1 MILKPFRSMK
11 QFVLLCFV
19 FFNHFMW
26 ASNNELLIKANDA
39 LTKNEFQVAL
49 DIYKQIEKS
58 GFGGPG
64 LYQNMA
70 LAEVSLHRDP
80 KAILYLE
87 KALKYSPNE
96 KSIVDNL
103 QLIIKRNSEIDS
115 PTSDIEIK
123 TYLNKIVGI
132 FNISTWVTLSLI
144 SLFAIGVLGFYNY
157 PLGNIKKPFKI
168 KTIGLVMAFLICTT
182 SGYFRHDMIY
192 NNSGIIITKD
202 NTTLKLGPDETSP
215 EITNLPSGT
224 KVYYQDHLNGWWQ
237 ISTGYGEKGWI
248 MAANGERI

>member
-1 MILKPFRSMK
+1 MK
-11 QFVLLCFV
+11 QFVLLYFI
-19 FFNHFMW
+19 FFNHAIL
-26 ASNNELLIKANDA
+26 ASNNELLLKANNA

-49 DIYKQIEKS
+49 DIYTQIEKS

-70 LAEVSLHRDP
+70 LAAVSLHNDT

-96 KSIVDNL
+96 KSIADNL

-132 FNISTWVTLSLI
+132 FGISVWVMLSLI
-144 SLFAIGVLGFYNY
+144 SLLSIGVLCFLNY
-157 PLGNIKKPFKI
+157 PFRNIKNPFKV
-168 KTIGLVMAFLICTT
+168 KMTGLVMAFFICTA
-182 SGYFRHDMIY
+182 SGYFRHGMIY
-192 NNSGIIITKD
+192 NNSGIIITKE
-202 NTTLKLGPDETSP
+202 NTILKLGPDNSSP
-215 EITNLPSGT
+215 EVTNLPSGT
-224 KVYYQDHLNGWWQ
+224 KVFYHDHINGWWQ
-237 ISTGYGEKGWI
+237 ISTGHGETGWI
-248 MAANGERI
+248 NAANGERI